1 MYENPYASSLDSKVL
16 SATPLELVNLL
27 YQAAIEAVQTAR
39 QHLTRGEIVERGR
52 SVGRAIE
59 FLTELS
65 ASLDHDKGGELSTR
79 LAALYDYL
87 QRTLLDANFRQAD
100 DGLAQVE
107 TLLKTLNEAW
117 SAIEAQSSRG
127 SMESHGSAY
136 RSAGTPATS
145 EQYAP
150 RTAQQWCA

>member
-100 DGLAQVE
+100 EGLAQVE

-117 SAIEAQSSRG
+117 SAIGVQPSRA
-127 SMESHGSAY
+127 SMEPHPAAY
-136 RSAGTPATS
+136 RSARTPDTS
-145 EQYAP
+145 EEYAS
-150 RTAQQWCA
+150 RATQQWCA